1 MMVNILSPDSS
12 HGASIPQHYFHE
24 LIDWTI
30 SQVRLSW
37 VTIPD
42 TDYAFYSW
50 HWHCKRPRWDCTCI
64 FDVVNRIF
72 FLLRGVPSTLR
83 FDPPAPTTT
92 SLDRLNDAPSA
103 FQEYPR
109 RLWDRGSPN
118 IFIDFHSGWCHY
130 RYTRLHCKSA
140 ITTWRLSEGHAS
152 IVWRISV
159 SVVWRISVSV
169 VWRTSVS
176 VVWRISVSAVRNVE
190 VL

>member
-1 MMVNILSPDSS
+1 MVNILSPDSS

-50 HWHCKRPRWDCTCI
+50 HWHCKRPRWDCTRI
-64 FDVVNRIF
+64 LDVVNRIF

-103 FQEYPR
+103 FQECPR
-109 RLWDRGSPN
+109 RTLRSGVAKHFNQSVDTIIGTR
-118 IFIDFHSGWCHY
+118 DF
-130 RYTRLHCKSA
+130 T
-140 ITTWRLSEGHAS
+140 
-152 IVWRISV
+152 V
-159 SVVWRISVSV
+159 SQR
-169 VWRTSVS
+169 
-176 VVWRISVSAVRNVE
+176 
-190 VL
+190 